1 MNRTSWNCV
10 PDPFHRDSRVHSQL
24 QGRVRCHRD
33 RLDGGTVGAAGQVLC
48 KTLMSTIGS
57 REIETARATDGQH

>member
-10 PDPFHRDSRVHSQL
+10 PDPFFPRDSRVHSKL

-33 RLDGGTVGAAGQVLC
+33 RLDGGTESGAGQVLC
-48 KTLMSTIGS
+48 KT
-57 REIETARATDGQH
+57 